1 MRFSYKRVNFSQVT
15 TYPSPIL
22 PNYELTV
29 FLILG
34 LNNGG
39 HPWPCHLQ
47 SRSHDLHADQFSWR
61 LSEIMLL
68 TRMGRGEK
76 GGGKWEEGVREDS
89 IPLIDLYVATV

>member
-1 MRFSYKRVNFSQVT
+1 MRFSYKRVNFSQVANHLHIT
-15 TYPSPIL
+15 NI
-22 PNYELTV
+22 ELSV

-68 TRMGRGEK
+68 TRRGGERK
-76 GGGKWEEGVREDS
+76 EGKNGKKE
-89 IPLIDLYVATV
+89 